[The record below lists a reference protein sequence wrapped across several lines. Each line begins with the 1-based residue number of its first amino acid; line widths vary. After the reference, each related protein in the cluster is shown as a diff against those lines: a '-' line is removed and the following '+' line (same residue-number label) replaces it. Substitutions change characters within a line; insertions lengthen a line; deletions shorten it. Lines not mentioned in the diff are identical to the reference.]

1 MPLSRYPRIILT
13 LHINQN
19 FAEVQQIT
27 QIVPWKKAPR
37 LFLDKFV
44 SRKPFPDHPWTHHS
58 QCISVMKERFGI
70 SNFQPNAFGETKIE
84 CPPVLDYQAISWA
97 DFSQLSSLLL
107 HWKFSTFSR
116 WAILSQMSSTGRPFG
131 WKSLRQS
138 IGRKKQSPLTS
149 LRLSSFVSGQGS
161 QPRRETW

>member
-13 LHINQN
+13 LPINQN

-44 SRKPFPDHPWTHHS
+44 SRKPFTGHPWTHHS
-58 QCISVMKERFGI
+58 QCISVMRERFVN
-70 SNFQPNAFGETKIE
+70 SDFQPNAFGETKIE
-84 CPPVLDYQAISWA
+84 CPPVLDFQAIFWF
-97 DFSQLSSLLL
+97 DFSQLSFILL
-107 HWKFSTFSR
+107 HWKSSTFCW
-116 WAILSQMSSTGRPFG
+116 WAILSQMSSTGRSFG

-161 QPRRETW
+161 QPRRELW